1 MHSHTFLLD
10 DCHRFRAGKIEQN
23 AVHIHGDISA
33 FLGFLIGRINEQEV
47 FVRLRI
53 GDDPVA
59 LEFAV

>member
-1 MHSHTFLLD
+1 MHSHAFLLD
-10 DCHRFRAGKIEQN
+10 DCHRFRVGKIEQN

-33 FLGFLIGRINEQEV
+33 FLGFLIGSVNEQEF
-47 FVRLRI
+47 FVPLRI